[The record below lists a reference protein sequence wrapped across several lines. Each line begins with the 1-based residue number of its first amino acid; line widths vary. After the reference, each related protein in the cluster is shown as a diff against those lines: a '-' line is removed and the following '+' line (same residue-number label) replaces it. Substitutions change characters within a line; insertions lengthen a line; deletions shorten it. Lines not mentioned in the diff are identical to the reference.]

1 MDEAKPG
8 IVSDL
13 AERIFAGRWIAGP
26 CVKDAM
32 NVALRFNANGIG
44 AIINYLGEAL
54 SEKKDISYTLDI
66 YSSLIRN
73 ISSNSANSQISIK
86 PTQIGLDI
94 SYQYAKKN
102 YLKLTR
108 AACKKGVFVWLDMEE
123 SSKVDDTIRLYY
135 SALKLGNAGI
145 CIQSYLRRSARDIT
159 RIAASGGIIRL
170 VKGAYT
176 EPEEVAY
183 GDRAEVTR
191 NYYRLMQIMFK
202 SSSKFMIAT
211 HDMPIIKRALVLNKK
226 YHREIEFAM
235 LNGIRNMDALSL
247 AREGNDVRIYIPFGP
262 SWFKYSVRRLR
273 EAGHASLI
281 ARSLFSRQRI

>member
-1 MDEAKPG
+1 MDEAKSG
-8 IVSDL
+8 IVSDI
-13 AERIFAGRWIAGP
+13 AERLFAGRWIAGP
-26 CVKDAM
+26 YVKDAM
-32 NVALRFNANGIG
+32 DVALRFNSNGIG

-54 SEKKDISYTLDI
+54 SDKKEISYTVDI
-66 YSSLIRN
+66 YSSLIGS
-73 ISSNSANSQISIK
+73 INSKSVNSQISIK

-102 YLKLTR
+102 YLKLAN
-108 AACKKGVFVWLDMEE
+108 AARKKGVFAWLDMEE

-135 SALKLGNAGI
+135 SALKLGNVGI
-145 CIQSYLRRSARDIT
+145 CIQSYLRRSEKDIT
-159 RIAASGGIIRL
+159 QIASSGGIIRL

-183 GDRAEVTR
+183 SNRAEVTQ

-202 SSSKFMIAT
+202 NSGKFMIAT
-211 HDMPIIKRALVLNKK
+211 HDMPIIKRALILNKK
-226 YHREIEFAM
+226 HHREIEFAM
-235 LNGIRNMDALSL
+235 LNGIRNIDALSL

-262 SWFKYSVRRLR
+262 SWLKYSIRRLR
-273 EAGHASLI
+273 EAGHASLV